1 MTTTALRVI
10 GRLGFSDPA
19 GGLLPVV
26 LLLLGPLRSCFLPRE
41 DRDISPLPCHVA
53 HHSEAETVHGGCELT
68 GLFFRHRRSLA
79 LVPSAVPVAERS
91 DCLFRRE
98 DCRACTVKT
107 SSGPMSTCLL
117 AIHLYVQ
124 ATSGYELKLWAGS
137 YLLKGC

>member
-19 GGLLPVV
+19 GSLLPVV
-26 LLLLGPLRSCFLPRE
+26 LLLLDPCAVASCRE
-41 DRDISPLPCHVA
+41 KIVTFRHFHVA
-53 HHSEAETVHGGCELT
+53 PHSEAETVHGSCELT

-79 LVPSAVPVAERS
+79 LLRSAVPVAERS

-98 DCRACTVKT
+98 DCRACTGKT